1 MLNCANIFLTDILR
15 YKPII
20 ILEALSLFGTWALL
34 LWGTTVWH
42 MQLMQIIFGISS
54 AAEIAYYSYMY
65 AVVNQKYYK
74 LITSYIRAAA
84 LVGKFLA
91 FGLGQFLISFG
102 SVCVVLCIAA
112 ILPPIQSKMAAN
124 KVVEISG
131 DKPKTSSVSA
141 DYEEEL
147 KNDQRNFEE
156 RTALSTNAP
165 NVDRGTVIYFRAIW
179 YHFKIFKR
187 NKIVLKWSIWWALTS
202 CGIFQIMNYVQTL
215 WATMQ
220 TSSDTYNGITEC
232 VNTFI
237 GAFISFLV
245 QYMNVN
251 WSKRGEYVL
260 LITSAFISVL
270 LIIMS
275 QAEVVYVNYAL
286 YVVVITIYHLL
297 ITVASVNIA
306 TQLDSASYGLVFGW
320 NTFLALF
327 LQTILTFAV
336 ADKHGF
342 SLLIRTQFIV
352 YGCYFAMIAIM
363 FVLIL
368 GYKLAKYACRKY
380 SVSRPISVDCIT
392 VLSETNDIPAILML
406 NMHALN
412 LTLNWLCNVEN
423 FSNVHRRLLIFAFD
437 RITYKTIRKSWPK
450 IKVIFWPLPEMHLQ
464 FKIGDRRY
472 QMLQYF
478 RAKLCSYLASIGRD
492 FWIIQADTYWR
503 KNLFEIINTR
513 QMLGLN
519 GNLLFDQEGDKGL
532 LMKMIAGDN
541 NIMGALCITQ
551 YCGNK
556 CVFIPYTLI
565 SNWRWYW
572 SNKTYIPALL
582 QFDSGTNSKRKFDNM
597 KKLGAEFVNIT
608 QVKMGYQAKCFNRK
622 AATSED
628 LIPEW
633 LVFLIFQFCLGNK
646 VQSLKKLTY

>member
-1 MLNCANIFLTDILR
+1 MHWKATTVLICIYGIVKEFRPATPFLTPYLISSFKNFTDVELYSEIYPFWTYSYLLFLVPIFFLTDILR

-91 FGLGQFLISFG
+91 FGLGQFLVSYQYGSYFLLNQISFG

-392 VLSETNDIPAILML
+392 V
-406 NMHALN
+406 
-412 LTLNWLCNVEN
+412 
-423 FSNVHRRLLIFAFD
+423 F
-437 RITYKTIRKSWPK
+437 
-450 IKVIFWPLPEMHLQ
+450 
-464 FKIGDRRY
+464 
-472 QMLQYF
+472 
-478 RAKLCSYLASIGRD
+478 
-492 FWIIQADTYWR
+492 
-503 KNLFEIINTR
+503 
-513 QMLGLN
+513 
-519 GNLLFDQEGDKGL
+519 
-532 LMKMIAGDN
+532 
-541 NIMGALCITQ
+541 
-551 YCGNK
+551 
-556 CVFIPYTLI
+556 
-565 SNWRWYW
+565 
-572 SNKTYIPALL
+572 
-582 QFDSGTNSKRKFDNM
+582 
-597 KKLGAEFVNIT
+597 
-608 QVKMGYQAKCFNRK
+608 
-622 AATSED
+622 
-628 LIPEW
+628 
-633 LVFLIFQFCLGNK
+633 
-646 VQSLKKLTY
+646 